1 MRPAGGTAWSL
12 SLRNFPLDELVS
24 GLAAGALALVA
35 ASVQPRRHAVHI
47 PVAGLVM
54 TAATLAAISRTWSV
68 VPGALL
74 GLVGVAATLAWL
86 DRRRPR
92 CGPSFTTAP
101 ALIAPFAAVLAVDA
115 SPTGWVRGLVGAA
128 VLLGAPAA
136 AQTEAAWGDAGLPP
150 VLYAITAAGV
160 FAAVPDTEQAAVL
173 LGASVPLGLAGW
185 PLRHVRLG
193 PAGAGAA
200 VALLVWVAA
209 VGGRGREPS
218 IVGAVACLG
227 LLVTLPVG
235 GWRAPRAGRGGAV
248 GRSHHVAFLVV
259 GVHLAVVA
267 VASRVAGISSDL
279 DVAAPVAAAT
289 VLATLAAGAW
299 LGGTRR

>member
-1 MRPAGGTAWSL
+1 MRPAGGTAWPV

-35 ASVQPRRHAVHI
+35 ATVQSRRHSHAV

-54 TAATLAAISRTWSV
+54 TAAALVAIGRTWSV

-74 GLVGVAATLAWL
+74 GLVGLAVTLSWL
-86 DRRRPR
+86 DRSRPH
-92 CGPSFTTAP
+92 CAPSF
-101 ALIAPFAAVLAVDA
+101 ALAVVLVAPFAAVLAVDA
-115 SPTGWVRGLVGAA
+115 SPTGWVRGLVGVA
-128 VLLGAPAA
+128 VVLGAPAA
-136 AQTEAAWGDAGLPP
+136 SRTEAAWGDAGLPP

-173 LGASVPLGLAGW
+173 
-185 PLRHVRLG
+185 LG

-227 LLVTLPVG
+227 LLATLPVG
-235 GWRAPRAGRGGAV
+235 GWRARRTGRTGAV
-248 GRSHHVAFLVV
+248 PQHVAVLVV

-267 VASRVAGISSDL
+267 GASRVAGTSSDL

-289 VLATLAAGAW
+289 VAAALAAGAW

>member
-1 MRPAGGTAWSL
+1 MRPAGGTAWPL
-12 SLRNFPLDELVS
+12 NLRNFPLYELVS
-24 GLAAGALALVA
+24 GLAAGALALLA
-35 ASVQPRRHAVHI
+35 ATVQSRRHAHPV

-54 TAATLAAISRTWSV
+54 TAAALVAISRTWSV

-74 GLVGVAATLAWL
+74 GLCGVAVTLVWL
-86 DRRRPR
+86 DRYRTH
-92 CGPSFTTAP
+92 CGPSFAM
-101 ALIAPFAAVLAVDA
+101 AAVLIAPFAAVLAVDA
-115 SPTGWVRGLVGAA
+115 SPTGWVRGVVGAA
-128 VLLGAPAA
+128 IVLGAPAA
-136 AQTEAAWGDAGLPP
+136 SRTEAAWGDTGLPP
-150 VLYAITAAGV
+150 VVYAITAAGV

-185 PLRHVRLG
+185 PLGHVRIG
-193 PAGAGAA
+193 PTGAGAA
-200 VALLVWVAA
+200 VALVVWVAA

-227 LLVTLPVG
+227 LLATLPVG
-235 GWRAPRAGRGGAV
+235 GWRARRTGRSGAV
-248 GRSHHVAFLVV
+248 GRSHHVAVLVV

-289 VLATLAAGAW
+289 VLGALAAGAW
-299 LGGTRR
+299 LGGTRQ

>member
-1 MRPAGGTAWSL
+1 MRPAGGIAWPL
-12 SLRNFPLDELVS
+12 NLRNFPLDELVS
-24 GLAAGALALVA
+24 GLAAGALALLA
-35 ASVQPRRHAVHI
+35 ATVQSRRHAHPV

-54 TAATLAAISRTWSV
+54 TAAALVAISRTWSV

-74 GLVGVAATLAWL
+74 GLGGVAVTLAWL
-86 DRRRPR
+86 DRSRPH
-92 CGPSFTTAP
+92 CGPPFAM
-101 ALIAPFAAVLAVDA
+101 AAVLIAPFATVLAVDA
-115 SPTGWVRGLVGAA
+115 SSTGWVRGLVGVA
-128 VLLGAPAA
+128 VVLGAPAA
-136 AQTEAAWGDAGLPP
+136 SRTEAAWGDAGLPP
-150 VLYAITAAGV
+150 VLYTITAAGV
-160 FAAVPDTEQAAVL
+160 FAAVPDTEQAAVM
-173 LGASVPLGLAGW
+173 LGASVPLGLTGW
-185 PLRHVRLG
+185 PLGHVRLG

-227 LLVTLPVG
+227 LLATLPVG
-235 GWRAPRAGRGGAV
+235 GWRVRRTGGSGAV
-248 GRSHHVAFLVV
+248 GRSHHVAVLVV

-289 VLATLAAGAW
+289 VVAALAAGAW
-299 LGGTRR
+299 LGGPRR

>member
-1 MRPAGGTAWSL
+1 MRPAGGTGSPL

-24 GLAAGALALVA
+24 GLGAGALALVA
-35 ASVQPRRHAVHI
+35 ATVQARRHAHHVPI
-47 PVAGLVM
+47 AGLVM
-54 TAATLAAISRTWSV
+54 TAAALVALGRTWSV

-74 GLVGVAATLAWL
+74 GLGGVAVTLVWL
-86 DRRRPR
+86 DRRRPHF
-92 CGPSFTTAP
+92 GPSFATA
-101 ALIAPFAAVLAVDA
+101 AVLIAPFAAVLAVDA

-128 VLLGAPAA
+128 VVLGAPAA
-136 AQTEAAWGDAGLPP
+136 ARTEAAWGHAGLPP

-185 PLRHVRLG
+185 PLGHVRLG
-193 PAGAGAA
+193 PAGAGTA

-227 LLVTLPVG
+227 LLVTLPAG
-235 GWRAPRAGRGGAV
+235 GWRARWTGRGGAV
-248 GRSHHVAFLVV
+248 GRSHLVV
-259 GVHLAVVA
+259 VLVVAAHLAVVA

-279 DVAAPVAAAT
+279 DVAVPVAAAT
-289 VLATLAAGAW
+289 ALAALAAGAW
-299 LGGTRR
+299 LGGIRQ

>member
-1 MRPAGGTAWSL
+1 MRPAGGTAWPL
-12 SLRNFPLDELVS
+12 NLRNFPLDELIS
-24 GLAAGALALVA
+24 GLATGALALLA
-35 ASVQPRRHAVHI
+35 ATVQSRRHAHHV

-54 TAATLAAISRTWSV
+54 TAAALVAVSRTWSV
-68 VPGALL
+68 VPGASVGL
-74 GLVGVAATLAWL
+74 GGVALTLAWL

-92 CGPSFTTAP
+92 CGPSFTAG
-101 ALIAPFAAVLAVDA
+101 AVLIAPFAAVLAVDA

-128 VLLGAPAA
+128 IVLGATAA
-136 AQTEAAWGDAGLPP
+136 SQTEAAWGDAGLPP

-173 LGASVPLGLAGW
+173 LGASVPLALAGW
-185 PLRHVRLG
+185 PLAHVRLG

-227 LLVTLPVG
+227 LLVTLPAG
-235 GWRAPRAGRGGAV
+235 RWRARRIGLVGAV
-248 GRSHHVAFLVV
+248 GRSEYVAIPVV
-259 GVHLAVVA
+259 GAHLAIVA

-279 DVAAPVAAAT
+279 DVAATVAAAT
-289 VLATLAAGAW
+289 ALAALAAGAW
-299 LGGTRR
+299 LGGTR

>member
-1 MRPAGGTAWSL
+1 MRPAGGTAWPL
-12 SLRNFPLDELVS
+12 NLRNFPLDELVS

-35 ASVQPRRHAVHI
+35 ATVQSRRHSHPV

-54 TAATLAAISRTWSV
+54 TAAALVAVSRTWSV

-74 GLVGVAATLAWL
+74 GLVGLAVTLSWL
-86 DRRRPR
+86 DRSRPH
-92 CGPSFTTAP
+92 CAPSF
-101 ALIAPFAAVLAVDA
+101 ALAVVLVAPFAAVLAVDA
-115 SPTGWVRGLVGAA
+115 SPTGWVRGLVGVA
-128 VLLGAPAA
+128 VVLGAPAA
-136 AQTEAAWGDAGLPP
+136 SRTEAAWGDAGLPP

-185 PLRHVRLG
+185 PLGHVRLG

-200 VALLVWVAA
+200 VGLLVWVAA

-227 LLVTLPVG
+227 LLATLPVG
-235 GWRAPRAGRGGAV
+235 GWRARRTGRTGAV
-248 GRSHHVAFLVV
+248 PQHVAVLVV

-267 VASRVAGISSDL
+267 GASRVAGTSSDL

-289 VLATLAAGAW
+289 VAAALAAGAW

>member
-1 MRPAGGTAWSL
+1 MRPAGGTAWPL
-12 SLRNFPLDELVS
+12 SLHNFPLDELVS

-35 ASVQPRRHAVHI
+35 ATVQSRRLADHV

-54 TAATLAAISRTWSV
+54 TAAALVAIGRTWSV
-68 VPGALL
+68 VPVA
-74 GLVGVAATLAWL
+74 LVGSGGVAVTLAWL
-86 DRRRPR
+86 DRRSPR
-92 CGPSFTTAP
+92 CGPSFTTA
-101 ALIAPFAAVLAVDA
+101 AILIAPFAAVLAVDA

-128 VLLGAPAA
+128 VVLAAPAA
-136 AQTEAAWGDAGLPP
+136 SRTEAAWGDAGLPP

-185 PLRHVRLG
+185 PLGHVRLG

-227 LLVTLPVG
+227 LLVTLPAG
-235 GWRAPRAGRGGAV
+235 RWRARRTGRGGAV
-248 GRSHHVAFLVV
+248 GRTHHVVVLVV

-267 VASRVAGISSDL
+267 VASRVAGIASDL
-279 DVAAPVAAAT
+279 EVAAPVAAVA
-289 VLATLAAGAW
+289 VLAALVAGAW
-299 LGGTRR
+299 LGGTRW

>member
-1 MRPAGGTAWSL
+1 L
-12 SLRNFPLDELVS
+12 NLRNFPLDELVS
-24 GLAAGALALVA
+24 GLAAGALALLA
-35 ASVQPRRHAVHI
+35 ATVQSRRHAHHV

-54 TAATLAAISRTWSV
+54 TAAALVAISRTWSV

-74 GLVGVAATLAWL
+74 GLGGVTLTLAWL

-92 CGPSFTTAP
+92 CGPPFTAG
-101 ALIAPFAAVLAVDA
+101 AVLIAPFAAVLAVDA

-128 VLLGAPAA
+128 IVLGATAA
-136 AQTEAAWGDAGLPP
+136 SQTEAAWGDAGLPP

-185 PLRHVRLG
+185 PLAHVRLG

-235 GWRAPRAGRGGAV
+235 RWGARRTGGSGAV
-248 GRSHHVAFLVV
+248 RRSEYVAVLVV
-259 GVHLAVVA
+259 GAHVAVVA

-279 DVAAPVAAAT
+279 DVAATVAAAT
-289 VLATLAAGAW
+289 VLAALAAGAW
-299 LGGTRR
+299 LGGTR